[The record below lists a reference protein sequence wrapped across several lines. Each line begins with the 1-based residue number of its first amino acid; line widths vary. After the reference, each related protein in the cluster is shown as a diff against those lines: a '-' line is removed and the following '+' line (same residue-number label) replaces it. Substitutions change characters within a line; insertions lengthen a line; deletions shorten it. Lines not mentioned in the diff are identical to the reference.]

1 MTGRIQ
7 ISYASRSGSA
17 NPSLPYRYLD
27 GHPPRSRNRVT
38 AYDVSG
44 GSFVSLHGGPGRN
57 CGMAMLQMYADT
69 NELLETTM

>member
-1 MTGRIQ
+1 
-7 ISYASRSGSA
+7 
-17 NPSLPYRYLD
+17 
-27 GHPPRSRNRVT
+27 VT